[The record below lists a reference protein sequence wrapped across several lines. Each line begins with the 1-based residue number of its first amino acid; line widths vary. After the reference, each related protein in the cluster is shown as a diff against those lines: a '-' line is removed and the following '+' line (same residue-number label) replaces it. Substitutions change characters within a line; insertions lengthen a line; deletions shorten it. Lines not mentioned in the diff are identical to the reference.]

1 MDGAHGEAVDAE
13 FDGLTVVIEHFERK
27 LIEFQSELERLER
40 EHQLVTWTAGYI
52 VKLLGSP
59 PVSKCCCCTGY

>member
-1 MDGAHGEAVDAE
+1 MVGTRGEAVDAE
-13 FDGLTVVIEHFERK
+13 FDGLTVVIEHFEWK

-59 PVSKCCCCTGY
+59 PVCECCCCTGY